1 MDQETKKQIEQFV
14 RVGAAA
20 LIEGKPLEDVL
31 NIATTGISV
40 IEKLRA
46 EEAPQKKMAKTTRNK

>member
-1 MDQETKKQIEQFV
+1 MDAETKDQAEQFI

-20 LIEGKPLEDVL
+20 MIQGAKLEDVL
-31 NIATTGISV
+31 NIATTGLQV

-46 EEAPQKKMAKTTRNK
+46 VASPEPVKTTRKR

>member
-1 MDQETKKQIEQFV
+1 MDEEAKQQTEQFV

-20 LIEGKPLEDVL
+20 MIQGAKLEDVL
-31 NIATTGISV
+31 NIATTGLQV

-46 EEAPQKKMAKTTRNK
+46 VEAPKPQAKTTRKR

>member
-1 MDQETKKQIEQFV
+1 MDSETKDQAEQFI

-20 LIEGKPLEDVL
+20 MIQGAKLEDVL
-31 NIATTGISV
+31 NIATTGLQV

-46 EEAPQKKMAKTTRNK
+46 VASPEPVKTTRKR